1 MKPGSISTAL
11 LAIACLVAAA
21 LSASILGPG
30 MWAVALTVAGLAFAA
45 SPYVPSIQPAVRAV
59 ALVGGVLALL
69 AVALGLLAATTG
81 GSFRLPDDQAALL
94 AALAAVGILGIVVNK
109 SLGISGDVT

>member
-11 LAIACLVAAA
+11 LAIACFATAA
-21 LSASILGPG
+21 LSASILEPG
-30 MWAVALTVAGLAFAA
+30 MWGAALIIAGLIFAA
-45 SPYVPSIQPAVRAV
+45 SPYVPAIQPAVCAI
-59 ALVGGVLALL
+59 ALFAGILALL

-94 AALAAVGILGIVVNK
+94 AALAVVGILGIVVNK
-109 SLGISGDVT
+109 SLGVSGDVT